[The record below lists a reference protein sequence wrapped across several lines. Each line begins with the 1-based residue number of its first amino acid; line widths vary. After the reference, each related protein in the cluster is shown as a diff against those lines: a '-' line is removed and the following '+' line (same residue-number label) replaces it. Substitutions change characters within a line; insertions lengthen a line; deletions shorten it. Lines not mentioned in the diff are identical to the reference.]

1 MIGVWKTMWP
11 QLRRYRRALGVG
23 SVLAVAEVL
32 VSLAQPWPLKV
43 VVDDVLVRG
52 GSHYGSQW
60 YVAVAIGVLLTL
72 VVATGLLD
80 YWSTRLLAAAGL
92 HLGNDLR
99 ATVFSHLQRLSLR
112 FHGDQQVGDLSARV
126 TGDADR
132 TQDMVVQT
140 LAVLL
145 PNALL
150 VIGMF
155 VVMAMID
162 PWFTLLAFVAS
173 PVLALTIY
181 RSTTELKNASRRA
194 RKADGAV
201 AAAATESLSAVHLVQ
216 AFSLEHRQ
224 AAQFG
229 ALAASSMSAGLESAR
244 LQARFSPIVDAA
256 GAVSTAIV
264 LWFGAQRVI
273 SGRLSLG
280 VLLVF
285 LSYLGSLYKP
295 IKAIAKLSTVTTKG
309 VAAAERVFEVL
320 STTPQIVERPG
331 APHLPRA
338 TGRVDFVGVRFAY
351 GSSVVLDGIDLAVQP
366 GERLAVVG
374 PTGAGKST
382 LVSLVPRLADP
393 QAGAVTID
401 GVDLRSASL
410 ASVRAQVSMVLQDSV
425 LLRGTLRDNV
435 AAGRPGASNAEIDRA
450 VRLALVDEFASRL
463 PDGLDTMVG
472 ERGATLSG
480 GQRQRVAIARA
491 ILRDTPILI
500 LDEPTSALDAETE
513 EHIAAAFANLPTDRT
528 TFVIAHR
535 LSTVRSADRIVVL
548 EGGRIVE
555 QGSHGE
561 LLALRGRYRRLA
573 DLQFGRELGGVV
585 PPIVDDFGEPSRG
598 PGADTTRRSAVAP

>member
-1 MIGVWKTMWP
+1 MRLMRP
-11 QLRRYRRALGVG
+11 LMRRYRRALLLG

-32 VSLAQPWPLKV
+32 VSLAQPWPLSRI
-43 VVDDVLVRG
+43 VDNVLTPG
-52 GSHYGSQW
+52 GSNYGSQW
-60 YVAVAIGVLLTL
+60 YVAGAIGILMCL
-72 VVATGLLD
+72 VASTALLD
-80 YWSTRLLAAAGL
+80 YWSTRVLAAAGL

-99 ATVFSHLQRLSLR
+99 ATAFSHLQRLSLR
-112 FHGDQQVGDLSARV
+112 FHGDRQVGDLSARV

-150 VIGMF
+150 MVGMF

-162 PWFTLLAFVAS
+162 PWFTVLALVAT
-173 PVLALTIY
+173 PVLAFTVF
-181 RSTTELKNASRRA
+181 RSTTELKRASRRA

-201 AAAATESLSAVHLVQ
+201 AAAATESLGAVHLVQ

-224 AAQFG
+224 EEQFG
-229 ALAASSMSAGLESAR
+229 ELNASSMRAGLESVR
-244 LQARFSPIVDAA
+244 LQARFSPIVDLA
-256 GAVSTAIV
+256 GALSTSIV

-295 IKAIAKLSTVTTKG
+295 IKAIAKLSTVTSKG
-309 VAAAERVFEVL
+309 AAAAERVFEVL
-320 STTPQIVERPG
+320 ATAPQIVERPG
-331 APHLPRA
+331 ARHLPRS
-338 TGRVDFVGVRFAY
+338 TGRVDFVGVQFAY
-351 GSSVVLDGIDLAVQP
+351 DDVVVLDGIDLSVEP
-366 GERLAVVG
+366 GERLALVG

-393 QAGAVTID
+393 QRGHIAID
-401 GVDLRSASL
+401 RIDVRDASV
-410 ASVRAQVSMVLQDSV
+410 ASVRAQVSMVLQDSL

-435 AAGRPGASNAEIDRA
+435 AAGRPGASATEVERA

-513 EHIAAAFANLPTDRT
+513 EHIAAAFANLPTGRT

-535 LSTVRSADRIVVL
+535 LSTVRSADRIAVL
-548 EGGRIVE
+548 E
-555 QGSHGE
+555 
-561 LLALRGRYRRLA
+561 
-573 DLQFGRELGGVV
+573 
-585 PPIVDDFGEPSRG
+585 
-598 PGADTTRRSAVAP
+598 